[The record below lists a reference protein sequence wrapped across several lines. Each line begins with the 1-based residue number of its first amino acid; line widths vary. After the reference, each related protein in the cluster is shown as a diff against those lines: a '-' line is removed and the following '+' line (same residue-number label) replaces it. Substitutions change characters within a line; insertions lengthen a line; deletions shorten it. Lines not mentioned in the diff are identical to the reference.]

1 MRSRWFPI
9 SEYVNNFC
17 AQLLILVL
25 VRQLLANLWA
35 RHAALQCS
43 FNQESLDL
51 LIPHY
56 TGSVAPGEIFDPAA
70 LSGTIVQIKFRSGS
84 DGNAELA
91 PRPIGLPRD
100 TVEPL
105 PYLALYLELGNES
118 SYKATNTKI
127 KVTASEPTTLG
138 RFKGLSDDCF
148 HAAMKLATYRRR
160 SKKKKATLEKR
171 KKDVQEKRLAMD
183 LYNRYSISVRGASA
197 NVYGILKTVDIAQE
211 FDLLLSVTMPS
222 PPDHEPMLQQMRPL
236 ERVGNTSAHTAWM
249 SQYVADTDDDMEGT
263 GDDMEGTGDDM
274 EGTGD
279 DMEGTGDGA

>member
-1 MRSRWFPI
+1 VSTH
-9 SEYVNNFC
+9 NFC

-56 TGSVAPGEIFDPAA
+56 AGSFESCAIFDPAA
-70 LSGTIVQIKFRSGS
+70 LSGIIAQIKFRIGS
-84 DGNAELA
+84 EGNAELA
-91 PRPIGLPRD
+91 PRPIGLARD
-100 TVEPL
+100 IVEPL

-127 KVTASEPTTLG
+127 KVTAPEPTARG
-138 RFKGLSDDCF
+138 RFKTLSDDF
-148 HAAMKLATYRRR
+148 FNAVKRLATYQRRN
-160 SKKKKATLEKR
+160 KKKKATLEKR

-183 LYNRYSISVRGASA
+183 LYNRYSISVRGASPD
-197 NVYGILKTVDIAQE
+197 VYGILEAVDIAQE

-222 PPDHEPMLQQMRPL
+222 PADHEPMIQQMRPL
-236 ERVGNTSAHTAWM
+236 ERVGNASAHTAWM

-263 GDDMEGTGDDM
+263 GDEM